1 MQYFEVVK
9 HREQGQVIVKE
20 EIQRRARQ
28 AKEDVSYSKNKE
40 IRLRWIFLTT
50 ILQDAKQRRQRHQ
63 HELEEATA
71 NEKHMDELRKRQ
83 EKKVEAALRRN
94 TENEQRVLKENKE
107 RQVRLLRENTE
118 REERVLRENKESEAR
133 MLKENKEREE
143 RVVKENKESLTLL
156 FEENSAEL
164 AALALMQEKM
174 VKMARKRKSDGS
186 AAPEC
191 PVYFS
196 SFLGPNINVLSFPVT
211 SLHFFCRRSV
221 SLR

>member
-71 NEKHMDELRKRQ
+71 NEKHMEELRKRQ

-94 TENEQRVLKENKE
+94 KENEQRVLKENKE
-107 RQVRLLRENTE
+107 RQVRLLRENKE

-133 MLKENKEREE
+133 MLKENKEMEE

-191 PVYFS
+191 PVYF
-196 SFLGPNINVLSFPVT
+196 FLFFWGPISMFI
-211 SLHFFCRRSV
+211 SHFQSRLCIFSATG
-221 SLR
+221 LFH